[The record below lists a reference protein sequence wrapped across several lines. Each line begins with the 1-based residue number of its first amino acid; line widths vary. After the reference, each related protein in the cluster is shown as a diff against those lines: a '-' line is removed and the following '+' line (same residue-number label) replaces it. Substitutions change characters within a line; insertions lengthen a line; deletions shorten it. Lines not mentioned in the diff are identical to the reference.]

1 MPKKLAPDK
10 EMQIARTQ
18 WNRYVRARDHGHTDY
33 VKMAKKCDKFYQGD
47 QWEDDVLKTLDSEGR
62 PALTINSILPTVN
75 AFLGEQTSRRV
86 DYRVKPVRGSSN
98 EVAEVVGKV
107 LKHVSHINNM
117 HWVEG
122 QVFADGLIMDGRGYF
137 DVRMDFSKNVE
148 GEVRV
153 KALDPLDVI
162 IDPDAKEYDPST
174 WNEVWHTRWATI
186 DEIRETY
193 GRRAARRL
201 QFIADAGNHFA
212 EDSMEFYE
220 TRFGNIDDAQSEGVG
235 APTDDEVKTLK
246 TLRIVERQ
254 HMKTARADYYI
265 DMETGDESKVPSNWS
280 EAKAKRFAKKYNLAI
295 VSRTYRR
302 VRWTVTCDKTVL
314 HDDWSP
320 YDSFTIVPYFSYF
333 RRGRPFGMVRNLLSP
348 QEQLNKLASQ
358 ELHVVNTTANSG
370 WLVENGSLSSM
381 EPDDLEQQGSK
392 TGLVIEYNKGFNAP
406 EKIKPNTIPT
416 GLDRIG
422 QKAAA
427 SIRQISGVNDSMLG
441 DDSPEVSGVAIEK
454 KNQRGTVLMQV
465 PLENLAYTRQLL
477 ADKILN
483 LVQRFY
489 TERRVFM
496 ITKDDDP
503 LEQREE
509 LVVNE
514 EQEDGSVFNDL
525 TIGKYEIV
533 ISTSPARDTFDEIQF
548 AEAMAMRQNGINV
561 PDDIVIGYSN
571 LHNKDKVAQR
581 IRYLTGV
588 EQTPEQQEQAALMN
602 EISMVNIQLELSK
615 LEAEINKI
623 NSETQLNAAKAGDMQ
638 VQPNL
643 ELIRLEEERNLR
655 MAELDLRRD
664 LSDSTNKLRREQSE
678 QNVGLKLAT
687 TAMTN
692 AAQAE
697 QQKTALAA
705 TKAKE
710 PTKDAKGSK

>member
-1 MPKKLAPDK
+1 MPKLSPDK

-18 WNRYVRARDHGHTDY
+18 WNRYVRARDFGHTKY
-33 VKMAKKCDKFYQGD
+33 VELAKKCDKFYQGD
-47 QWEDDVLKTLDSEGR
+47 QWDDTVVKSLDSEGR
-62 PALTINSILPTVN
+62 PALTINTILPTVN
-75 AFLGEQTSRRV
+75 AFLGEQASRRL
-86 DYRVKPVRGSSN
+86 DYRVKPVSGSSN
-98 EVAEVVGKV
+98 DVAEVVGKV
-107 LKHVSHINNM
+107 LKHITHINKM

-148 GEVRV
+148 GEVRI

-220 TRFGNIDDAQSEGVG
+220 TRFGNIEDSASEGVG
-235 APTDDEVKTLK
+235 APTDDEPKTLK

-254 HMKTARADYYI
+254 HMKTARADYYV

-280 EAKAKRFAKKYNLAI
+280 EAKAKRFAKQYNLGI

-320 YDSFTIVPYFSYF
+320 YDSFTIIPYFSYF

-370 WLVENGSLSSM
+370 WLVENGSLSNM
-381 EPDDLEQQGSK
+381 EADDLEQQGSK
-392 TGLVIEYNKGFNAP
+392 TGLVVEYNKGFTPP

-422 QKAAA
+422 QKAAN
-427 SIRQISGVNDSMLG
+427 SIREISGINDSMLG
-441 DDSPEVSGVAIEK
+441 TDSPEVSGVAIEK
-454 KNQRGTVLMQV
+454 KRTSGAVLMQV

-477 ADKILN
+477 ADKVLN
-483 LVQRFY
+483 LVQRYY

-496 ITKDDDP
+496 ITRDDDP
-503 LEQREE
+503 LENRDEM
-509 LVVNE
+509 VVNE
-514 EQEDGSVFNDL
+514 EQEDGSIYNDL
-525 TIGKYEIV
+525 TVGKYEII

-548 AEAMAMRQNGINV
+548 AEAMAMRQNGIQV
-561 PDDIVIGYSN
+561 PDDVVIGYSN

-581 IRYLTGV
+581 IRFMTGV
-588 EQTPEQQEQAALMN
+588 EQTPEQQEQAAMMN
-602 EISMVNIQLELSK
+602 EISMVNIQLELTK
-615 LEAEINKI
+615 LEAEIGKI
-623 NSETQLNAAKAGDMQ
+623 ESEAMLNAAKAQDLQ
-638 VQPNL
+638 VQPNV
-643 ELIRLEEERNLR
+643 ELLRLQEERELR

-664 LSDSTNKLRREQSE
+664 LSDSQNKLRREQSD

-692 AAQAE
+692 AAQRENQA
-697 QQKTALAA
+697 KALAA

-710 PTKDAKGSK
+710 PTKDANGSN